1 MKNKITLNTNMFLNK
16 RKKILLTELKRIK
29 GELIVKYHPRKIIL
43 FGSLLKNRVKNNS
56 DIDLV
61 IIKDTNKAF
70 IDRAIEVALLTHPNF
85 AVDFLVYTPEEYKQM
100 SLENN
105 YFFNEISKGRVIYA
119 A

>member
-1 MKNKITLNTNMFLNK
+1 MFLNK

-29 GELIVKYHPRKIIL
+29 EELIIKYHPQKIIL
-43 FGSLLKNRVKNNS
+43 FGSLLKNKIEKNS

-61 IIKDTNKAF
+61 IIKDTNKTF
-70 IDRAIEVALLTHPNF
+70 IDRAIEAALLTHPNL

-105 YFFNEISKGRVIYA
+105 YFFNEINKGKVIYVA
-119 A
+119 

>member
-1 MKNKITLNTNMFLNK
+1 MFLNK
-16 RKKILLTELKRIK
+16 RKKILLMELERIK
-29 GELIVKYHPRKIIL
+29 GELIIKYHPQKIIL
-43 FGSLLKNRVKNNS
+43 FGSLLKNRIRENS

-61 IIKDTNKAF
+61 IIKDTNKTF
-70 IDRAIEVALLTHPNF
+70 IDRAIEVALLTHPNL

-105 YFFNEISKGRVIYA
+105 YFFNEINKGKVIYA

>member
-1 MKNKITLNTNMFLNK
+1 MIFVNQ
-16 RKKILLTELKRIK
+16 RKKILLKELDRIK
-29 GELIVKYHPRKIIL
+29 DELIIKYHPQKIIL
-43 FGSLLKNRVKNNS
+43 FGSLLKNRIKKNS

-61 IIKDTNKAF
+61 IVKDTDKSF

-85 AVDFLVYTPEEYKQM
+85 AIDFLVYTPEEYEQM